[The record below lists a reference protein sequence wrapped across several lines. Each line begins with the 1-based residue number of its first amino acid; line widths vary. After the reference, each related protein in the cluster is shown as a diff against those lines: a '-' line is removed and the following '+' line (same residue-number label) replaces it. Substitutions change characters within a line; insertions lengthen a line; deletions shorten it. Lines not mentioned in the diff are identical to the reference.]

1 MSNSIFPLKAHVW
14 NNTFANLTQHLKKQ
28 TNWRQM
34 YFYIFV
40 YWPPF
45 HVFHINLDMMECFV
59 KFSPSLYSCQTHHLA
74 LLKPPFLP
82 NKVHSLFCIFFCS
95 WTRKYKLVIQ
105 LNTQHTMLSH
115 TKNTPLRQQGCWV
128 EPKGMWEVQYGWGG
142 GAVQRFPPCFRYC
155 RPFSQTNPTCT
166 NPSALVTTKNL
177 WLGINAVRPIR
188 TGSKPR
194 EENIPGLTVC
204 PRANSAPTGPTGYSW
219 AQWYIIKNDKSYVK
233 KKKKNKVIVKAIK

>member
-1 MSNSIFPLKAHVW
+1 
-14 NNTFANLTQHLKKQ
+14 
-28 TNWRQM
+28 M

-45 HVFHINLDMMECFV
+45 HVFHINLDKMECFV

-115 TKNTPLRQQGCWV
+115 KKQKHTTAATRVLGRAKRDVGGTVWV
-128 EPKGMWEVQYGWGG
+128 RGWGC
-142 GAVQRFPPCFRYC
+142 A
-155 RPFSQTNPTCT
+155 TL
-166 NPSALVTTKNL
+166 PSLL
-177 WLGINAVRPIR
+177 QIL
-188 TGSKPR
+188 
-194 EENIPGLTVC
+194 
-204 PRANSAPTGPTGYSW
+204 
-219 AQWYIIKNDKSYVK
+219 
-233 KKKKNKVIVKAIK
+233 